1 MARTGNSWRIW
12 AVPAVVLAAASLV
25 PLVWMVILAATSID
39 AESGARRLDGAAFH
53 RLFTTL
59 PVLRWAFNSLWVSLC
74 VTAGNLLFCSMAGY
88 AFAVKRAPGL
98 KGMFWF
104 CMATMMVPAQVTVI
118 PLFLMA
124 SGAGM
129 INTYTALILPSLAS
143 AFGVF
148 MMRQFTSTLPRSLF
162 EAARIDGCSEWR
174 LFTQIVLPL
183 IRPALAVLGIFVFTS
198 SWNNFLWPLVVCN
211 QRNMWTLPVGL
222 ASLQNEFLTDVSL
235 QMAGATFAALPM
247 IILFFILQRHFV
259 SGLTLGA
266 VKG

>member
-1 MARTGNSWRIW
+1 M
-12 AVPAVVLAAASLV
+12 VPAIALAVTCLI
-25 PLVWMVILAATSID
+25 PLVWMVFLAATSID
-39 AESGARRLDGAAFH
+39 AESGSRRMDGSSFE
-53 RLFTTL
+53 RLFSTL
-59 PVLRWAFNSLWVSLC
+59 PVLRWAFNSLFVSLC

-88 AFAVKRAPGL
+88 AFALKRAPGM
-98 KGMFWF
+98 KWMFWF

-124 SGAGM
+124 AQAGM
-129 INTYTALILPSLAS
+129 INTYSALILPSVAS

-162 EAARIDGCSEWR
+162 EAARIDGCGEWR

-211 QRNMWTLPVGL
+211 QREMWTLPVGL
-222 ASLQNEFLTDVSL
+222 ASLQSEFLTDTSL
-235 QMAGATFAALPM
+235 QMAGAAFAAIPM
-247 IILFFILQRHFV
+247 IILFFALQKHFV